1 VKAPPHDAHWRKVFA
16 RQFARQRF
24 LLKGGKKPL
33 AVSKERKKEIVT
45 TYQEWLGN
53 SQAVFLAEY
62 IGLSVNDMDTL
73 RDKVREVGGEFHVI
87 KNTLGK
93 IAFEDSGFEV
103 PEDLF
108 QGSTAAGFAFEDAP
122 AMAKALADFS
132 KSVGFLQ
139 FKGGYLEK
147 NMVSV
152 EEIKALASL
161 PPLPVVQA
169 QLLSTIMAPAT
180 QLARVLAEPARQVAA
195 VLQAFADLEQ
205 PVAES

>member
-1 VKAPPHDAHWRKVFA
+1 MAF
-16 RQFARQRF
+16 
-24 LLKGGKKPL
+24 
-33 AVSKERKKEIVT
+33 SKERKKEIVA
-45 TYQEWLGN
+45 TYQDWLGN

-62 IGLSVNDMDTL
+62 TGLTVKDMDAL

-93 IAFEDSGFEV
+93 IAFEESGYQV

-108 QGSTAAGFAFEDAP
+108 LGSTAAGFAFEDAP
-122 AMAKALADFS
+122 AMAKALDDFS

-147 NMVSV
+147 DMLSM
-152 EEIKALASL
+152 EEIKSLAAL

-169 QLLSTIMAPAT
+169 QLLSTLIAPAS
-180 QLARVLAEPARQVAA
+180 QLVRTLAEPARQVAA
-195 VLQAFADLEQ
+195 VLQAFADSEQ

>member
-1 VKAPPHDAHWRKVFA
+1 MAF
-16 RQFARQRF
+16 
-24 LLKGGKKPL
+24 
-33 AVSKERKKEIVT
+33 SKERKKEIVA
-45 TYQEWLGN
+45 TYQDWLGN

-62 IGLSVNDMDTL
+62 TGLSVKDMDAL

-93 IAFEDSGFEV
+93 IAFEESGYQV

-108 QGSTAAGFAFEDAP
+108 LGSTAAGFAFEDAP
-122 AMAKALADFS
+122 AMAKALDDFS

-147 NMVSV
+147 NMLSM
-152 EEIKALASL
+152 EEIKSLASL

-169 QLLSTIMAPAT
+169 QLLSTLIAPAS
-180 QLARVLAEPARQVAA
+180 QLVRTLAEPAREFVS
-195 VLQAFADLEQ
+195 VLQAYADTK
-205 PVAES
+205 PPADES

>member
-1 VKAPPHDAHWRKVFA
+1 MAF
-16 RQFARQRF
+16 
-24 LLKGGKKPL
+24 
-33 AVSKERKKEIVT
+33 SKERKKEIVA
-45 TYQEWLGN
+45 TYQDWLGN

-62 IGLSVNDMDTL
+62 TGLSVKDMDAL

-93 IAFEDSGFEV
+93 IAFEESGYQV

-108 QGSTAAGFAFEDAP
+108 LGSTAAGFAFEDAP
-122 AMAKALADFS
+122 AMAKALDDFS

-147 NMVSV
+147 DMLSM
-152 EEIKALASL
+152 EEIKSLATL

-169 QLLSTIMAPAT
+169 QLLSTLIAPAS
-180 QLARVLAEPARQVAA
+180 QLVRTLAEPARQVAA
-195 VLQAFADLEQ
+195 VLQAFADSEQ

>member
-1 VKAPPHDAHWRKVFA
+1 MAF
-16 RQFARQRF
+16 
-24 LLKGGKKPL
+24 
-33 AVSKERKKEIVT
+33 SKERKKEIVA
-45 TYQEWLGN
+45 TYQDWLGN

-62 IGLSVNDMDTL
+62 TGLSVKDMDAL

-93 IAFEDSGFEV
+93 IAFEESGYQV

-108 QGSTAAGFAFEDAP
+108 LGSTAAGFAFEDAP
-122 AMAKALADFS
+122 AMAKALDDFS

-147 NMVSV
+147 DMLSM
-152 EEIKALASL
+152 EEIKSLASL

-169 QLLSTIMAPAT
+169 QLLSTLMAPAS
-180 QLARVLAEPARQVAA
+180 QLVRTLVEPSRQMAA
-195 VLQAFADLEQ
+195 VLQAYADKEAAH
-205 PVAES
+205 AES

>member
-1 VKAPPHDAHWRKVFA
+1 MAF
-16 RQFARQRF
+16 
-24 LLKGGKKPL
+24 
-33 AVSKERKKEIVT
+33 SKERKKEIVA
-45 TYQEWLGN
+45 TYQDWLGN

-62 IGLSVNDMDTL
+62 TGLSVKDMDAL

-93 IAFEDSGFEV
+93 IAFEESGYQV

-108 QGSTAAGFAFEDAP
+108 LGSTAAGFAFEDAP
-122 AMAKALADFS
+122 AMAKALDDFS

-147 NMVSV
+147 NMLSM
-152 EEIKALASL
+152 EEIKSLASL

-169 QLLSTIMAPAT
+169 QLLSTLMAPAS
-180 QLARVLAEPARQVAA
+180 QLVRTLVEPSRQMAA
-195 VLQAFADLEQ
+195 VLQAYADKEAAH
-205 PVAES
+205 AES